1 MKRLLELIKRL
12 LGFSNSS
19 DSSKGFTLI
28 ELLIVIAVVGVLA
41 AAVLIALNP
50 LEQFRR
56 ARDAGLKQAMST
68 IGRQLQSNYTIAQ
81 IYPAATGTW
90 LTQLVTDGVIVSAP
104 DGSGVAITCTSPGG
118 SGSAGQQNDICYKED
133 SSTSGTGNF
142 IIYAKLE
149 ASVEAQRANCTSPA
163 TPWYVYQ
170 STRGKASLICNNGEP
185 TINGSYTYIDE

>member
-1 MKRLLELIKRL
+1 MKKLLEFLRKL
-12 LGFSNSS
+12 FGSSSSSN
-19 DSSKGFTLI
+19 SSKGFTLI

-81 IYPAATGTW
+81 IYPTASATW
-90 LTQLVTDGVIVSAP
+90 LQTLVNDGVIVSVP
-104 DGSGVAITCTSPGG
+104 NGSGIAIGCTAPAAP
-118 SGSAGQQNDICYKED
+118 GSAGQQNSICYKED
-133 SSTSGTGNF
+133 SGALGTGNF

-149 ASVEAQRANCTSPA
+149 ASVEATKANCTAPA
-163 TPWYVYQ
+163 VPWYVYQ
-170 STRGKASLICNNGEP
+170 STKGGASLICNNGEP
-185 TINGSYTYIDE
+185 TINGTYTYIDN